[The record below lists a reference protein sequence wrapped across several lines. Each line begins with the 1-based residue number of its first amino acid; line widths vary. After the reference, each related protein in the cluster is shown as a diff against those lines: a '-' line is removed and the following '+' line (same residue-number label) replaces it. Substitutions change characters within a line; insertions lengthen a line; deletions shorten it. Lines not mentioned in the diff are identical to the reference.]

1 LHFHPLSSF
10 CMKALIG
17 LYEPYVPFAKNAVD
31 LSNEAHR
38 AALMRLWPIAKFPV
52 LRDDGRDAT
61 VVESTIILEYLD
73 HHYARGDERAEAEG
87 ASLRATRPFPRADE
101 KARLVP
107 RDPDLARECRFRDR
121 VFDLYVNTPL
131 GKIVVDKLRPEGQRD
146 PLGVEEAKS
155 QITTAYGIAERWLT
169 TTGALGSGGPW
180 ALGETF
186 TMADCAAAPALFYAS
201 RVVPFGSDQKGL
213 AAYHARLME
222 RSSFARVIDE
232 SKPFQHMFPG

>member
-1 LHFHPLSSF
+1 MSLTLHFHPLSSF
-10 CMKALIG
+10 CMKVLIG
-17 LYEPYVPFAKNAVD
+17 LYELDVPFEKNVVD
-31 LSNEAHR
+31 LSNEAER
-38 AALMRLWPIAKFPV
+38 AALIRLWPIAKFPV
-52 LRDDGRDAT
+52 LRDHGRDAT
-61 VVESTIILEYLD
+61 VVESNIILEYLD
-73 HHYARGDERAEAEG
+73 HHYARHEPRAECK
-87 ASLRATRPFPRADE
+87 S
-101 KARLVP
+101 ARLLP
-107 RDPDLARECRFRDR
+107 LDPDLARECRFRDR
-121 VFDLYVNTPL
+121 FFDLYVNTPL

-146 PLGVEEAKS
+146 PLGVQEAKS
-155 QITTAYGIAERWLT
+155 QIATAYGIAERWLT

>member
-1 LHFHPLSSF
+1 MSLTLHFHPLSSF

-17 LYEPYVPFAKNAVD
+17 LYELDVPFEKNVVD
-31 LSNEAHR
+31 LSNEAQR

-73 HHYARGDERAEAEG
+73 HHYARGEQRA
-87 ASLRATRPFPRADE
+87 FPRADE